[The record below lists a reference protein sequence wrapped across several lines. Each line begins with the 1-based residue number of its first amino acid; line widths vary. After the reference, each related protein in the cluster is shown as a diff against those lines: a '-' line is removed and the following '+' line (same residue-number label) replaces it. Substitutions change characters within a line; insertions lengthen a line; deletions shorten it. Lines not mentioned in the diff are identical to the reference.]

1 MATEDVDLNGIFIP
15 KGTRV
20 TVDMHTMH
28 YSPMLWKDPGVFK
41 PDRFLDEGEHSQ
53 HRGLA
58 WLPFSSGGRQ
68 CLGMNFSLTE
78 QRVVMSMMLRKY
90 TWELPADSIHR
101 DGVKLN
107 EVNTVAPRTLSI
119 IFQQRYH

>member
-1 MATEDVDLNGIFIP
+1 MEDVDLNGIFIP

-28 YSPMLWKDPGVFK
+28 YSPMLWQDPEVFN
-41 PDRFLDEGEHSQ
+41 PDRFLDDGEHSQ

-101 DGVKLN
+101 DGIKLK
-107 EVNTVAPRTLSI
+107 EVNTAAPRTLSVV
-119 IFQQRYH
+119 FQKRQR